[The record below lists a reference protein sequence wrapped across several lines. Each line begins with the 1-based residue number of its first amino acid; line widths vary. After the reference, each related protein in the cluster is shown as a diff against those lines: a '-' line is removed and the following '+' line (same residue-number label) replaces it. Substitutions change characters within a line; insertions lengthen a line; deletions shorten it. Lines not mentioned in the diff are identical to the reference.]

1 MKNFFYIFMVL
12 LSLFWKPAMATCAFT
27 SSSPIQS
34 EVNATIPLSVANI
47 TAGAEIPNG
56 TVLYRQTYRPAYSSA
71 GISCSDGVYESQF
84 IYTSTPKPL
93 SSWNGSPYG
102 GKVYETGVPGIGVVY
117 WRSGNGFPYS
127 SGGGCTGAAIC
138 NWGNGGLTWDISLI
152 KIGNITAG
160 AITGGNLPCMNETLG
175 NSGSRVSI
183 LKACFSGVINIVS
196 RTCTTPD
203 VTVNMNKHDI
213 SVFRAAGSTTE
224 WVDASIKLTDCP
236 VFYGTVNDG
245 DKNSW
250 SENGTINMGT
260 ASANSLGVTLT
271 PNTSVLQSSNGVF
284 ALSKSADS
292 ASGIGIQL
300 AYGNSASLT
309 PVTFLQEKRYTMML
323 GSSGSVNIPLV
334 ARYIQTES
342 RVQPGKANS
351 AVTFLISYY

>member
-1 MKNFFYIFMVL
+1 MNKIIWFLILL
-12 LSLFWKPAMATCAFT
+12 LSTLLKPALATCSFSPN
-27 SSSPIQS
+27 SSIQS
-34 EVNATIPLSVANI
+34 EVNATIPLSVGNI

-56 TVLYRQTYRPAYSSA
+56 TVLYRQTYRPGFNSVF
-71 GISCSDGVYESQF
+71 ITCSDRTYEHQY
-84 IYTSTPKPL
+84 IYTVKPKPL
-93 SSWNGSPYG
+93 SGWSGAPYG
-102 GKVYETGVPGIGVVY
+102 GQVYESGVSGIGVVF
-117 WRSGNGFPYS
+117 WRAGNAFPYTRTIC
-127 SGGGCTGAAIC
+127 SGGGTCEIP
-138 NWGNGGLTWDISLI
+138 WGNITWDISLI

-160 AITGGNLPCMNETLG
+160 AISGGNLPCMSETVG
-175 NSGSRVSI
+175 SSGSSVSI
-183 LKACFSGVINIVS
+183 VKACFSGSINVVS

-203 VTVNMNKHDI
+203 VTVEMKKHDI
-213 SVFRAAGSTTE
+213 SVFHAAGSTTE

-284 ALSKSADS
+284 ALSESADS

-300 AYGNSASLT
+300 AYGTSASLT
-309 PVTFLQEKRYTMML
+309 PVTFLQEKRYTMTL

-342 RVQPGKANS
+342 RAQPGKANS